1 MGISGRWSL
10 PNFDNSNMTPRP
22 SGHIPLFGL
31 IFFVLKSLLR
41 ISTQWNREK
50 CAIFT
55 INLGI
60 ARCYLLQ
67 VLNTKFVGGG
77 GGGGGGRGKGGKD
90 GKQFI
95 SW

>member
-1 MGISGRWSL
+1 
-10 PNFDNSNMTPRP
+10 MTPRP

-67 VLNTKFVGGG
+67 VLNTKLVGSGGG
-77 GGGGGGRGKGGKD
+77 EGKD
-90 GKQFI
+90 GKQCI
-95 SW
+95 SWGVIEIIQAPYYSHYL